1 MFDFSTNTVQS
12 LQKGGDKIIETI
24 YKTKKTQSKNTVY
37 PIIYSNVVCDGRKG
51 S

>member
-1 MFDFSTNTVQS
+1 MLNFSTYTVQG

-24 YKTKKTQSKNTVY
+24 YKTKKIQSKNTVY
-37 PIIYSNVVCDGRKG
+37 PVIYSNIMCDGRKG

>member
-1 MFDFSTNTVQS
+1 MLDFSTYTVQS

-24 YKTKKTQSKNTVY
+24 YKTKKTQIKNTVY